1 MVWWNKQSENPEER
15 RMKAEHAKENLF
27 LLLDDK
33 MANHVGKLD
42 FWRDLHALD
51 DCIVPGSIRVRPH
64 CQQSPGE
71 SEDMPLPEVVIGLS
85 DAEKV
90 RRAQHKLNKIFEGSG
105 AKFEMAT
112 HPTTV
117 GAQTEL
123 IGHLDKHYW
132 DKLALFCQ
140 YRFERE
146 VPAEARDELKRSCQ
160 KQVEAYTAGT
170 PYADWQSAPGVP
182 AFVTLM
188 GLPGVLR
195 AHTRELPDAKR
206 KQAEFNSPHKRGVPY
221 LFEAVPV
228 HVTLK
233 SARAREIDPTPYDYG
248 YDPER
253 EALESATQGKDY
265 LEILADQFG
274 GNLFRK
280 GANWTERGRTAVSYT
295 IWGFGLDQLSGWIG
309 PIATVVCA
317 GGFVGVTYVDHKY
330 KLLHR
335 LQSAFEKKQMMEALA
350 QEQSHVPACNA
361 PELLIVKMENL
372 QKALEAAKA
381 SSAVCPPPLP
391 LVEQV
396 ERMKTL
402 GRQGDSLAL

>member
-1 MVWWNKQSENPEER
+1 
-15 RMKAEHAKENLF
+15 MKAEHAKENLF

-33 MANHVGKLD
+33 MDTHMGESH
-42 FWRDLHALD
+42 FWYDLHALD
-51 DCIVPGSIRVRPH
+51 DCIVPGSIRLHPH
-64 CQQSPGE
+64 CQKSPAE
-71 SEDMPLPEVVIGLS
+71 PEDMPLPEVVIGLS
-85 DAEKV
+85 DAEK
-90 RRAQHKLNKIFEGSG
+90 AATALHKLNKIFEGSG
-105 AKFEMAT
+105 ATFELAT
-112 HPTTV
+112 HLTTV
-117 GAQTEL
+117 GAQAEL

-146 VPAEARDELKRSCQ
+146 VPVEARAALDQSTQ
-160 KQVEAYTAGT
+160 KKVEAYTAGT
-170 PYADWQSAPGVP
+170 PHADWQSPSGVP

-195 AHTRELPDAKR
+195 APTRELPDAKR
-206 KQAEFNSPHKRGVPY
+206 KQAEFNHPHKRGVPY
-221 LFEAVPV
+221 LFEGVPV

-233 SARAREIDPTPYDYG
+233 TARAREIDPTPYDYG

-280 GANWTERGRTAVSYT
+280 DASWPERGRTAISYT

-335 LQSAFEKKQMMEALA
+335 LQSAFEKKQMMEALE
-350 QEQSHVPACNA
+350 QEQSLIPACNT
-361 PELLIVKMENL
+361 PELLIVRMETL
-372 QKALEAAKA
+372 QKAPEAAKA
-381 SSAVCPPPLP
+381 SSAVCHSPLP

-396 ERMKTL
+396 ERMQTL